1 MQTVT
6 DLPKRWNWTRK
17 ADISRISSRPAL
29 CSWCHLICRYLRS
42 KRCYYY
48 YYYLF
53 ITGESFPQ
61 LDMNHVTMM
70 LSCTATSKHA
80 HKAAQAWL
88 LLLHAAL
95 HRPSIRVCASCW
107 CTQPGHQGRPGP
119 HEGHSV
125 LVQCVISPFGG
136 WDGDKKGTGMSK
148 SQPNYVT
155 IHVGGRCG
163 RNWPSVCS
171 FVLFQSTYIYNEFK
185 MLSVLKTPWAQDS
198 LHLSG
203 ICTAAPLF
211 TSYRL
216 LHQKFIKS
224 VVSRRDAFKA
234 ACHPPPCL

>member
-53 ITGESFPQ
+53 IIGESFPQ
-61 LDMNHVTMM
+61 LDMNHVMMM

-136 WDGDKKGTGMSK
+136 WDGDKKGTGMLK

-163 RNWPSVCS
+163 TGVETGHL
-171 FVLFQSTYIYNEFK
+171 FAVLCYFRVYI
-185 MLSVLKTPWAQDS
+185 
-198 LHLSG
+198 
-203 ICTAAPLF
+203 
-211 TSYRL
+211 
-216 LHQKFIKS
+216 
-224 VVSRRDAFKA
+224 
-234 ACHPPPCL
+234 